1 MSTNADDQLDEILRQ
16 TAPLTPAE
24 QAEIV
29 LGYLDLVLAAMDA
42 PTLASFRAHYVSCC
56 PAAVTQP
63 TILRIID
70 RHLAAR

>member
-1 MSTNADDQLDEILRQ
+1 VIVEPVTHSLVISDD
-16 TAPLTPAE
+16 
-24 QAEIV
+24 
-29 LGYLDLVLAAMDA
+29 GYLDLVLAAMDA
-42 PTLASFRAHYVSCC
+42 PTLASFRAHYVSRC